1 MVQKTL
7 ALYLH
12 FPFCRQK
19 CYYCDFNS
27 YSGLEMLI
35 PDYFRAMRTEI
46 GCYLPQTNPVGS
58 VYFGGGTPS
67 YLPVESLNA
76 ILQYLKEQFFIAP
89 HTEVT
94 IEANPGTVGIEQ
106 LLELKAAGFNRL
118 SLGLQAFQV
127 ELLEMIGRIHDWND
141 FVTCYHL
148 AREVGFDNIG
158 VDLIFG
164 LPRQTLEH
172 WRESLR
178 QVVALNPEH
187 ISAYCLQLE
196 PGTVL
201 YNMVV
206 GQKILALPD
215 EETVAAM
222 MEVAMDYLETS
233 GYEHYEISNYARP
246 ERRSRHNLGY
256 WQSRDYL
263 GFGAGAYSTVYG
275 ERWNNFK
282 NPHLYIER
290 LQKGQ
295 SAVAGRE
302 LLNRRTAAVEALML
316 GLRLRDGINLKQ
328 FRERYEIDLMKKARV
343 EVANL
348 FEEKLIDKQE
358 GAIFLT
364 KKGVL
369 ISNYVI
375 ARLMQA
381 L

>member
-1 MVQKTL
+1 MVPKTL

-27 YSGLEMLI
+27 YSGLETLI

-46 GCYLPQTNPVGS
+46 GRYLPQTNPVGS

-67 YLPVESLNA
+67 CLPVESLSA
-76 ILQYLKEQFFIAP
+76 ILQYLKDEFFIAP
-89 HTEVT
+89 HTEIT

-118 SLGLQAFQV
+118 SLGLQAFQA
-127 ELLEMIGRIHDWND
+127 ELLETIGRIHDWDD
-141 FVTCYHL
+141 FAICYHL

-164 LPRQTLEH
+164 LPRQTLEQ

-201 YNMVV
+201 YNMVE
-206 GQKILALPD
+206 QKILALPE

-222 MEVAMDYLETS
+222 MEAAMDFLGTS

-246 ERRSRHNLGY
+246 GRRSRHNLGY
-256 WQSRDYL
+256 WQGRDYL

-282 NPHLYIER
+282 NPHFYIER

-295 SAVAGRE
+295 PAVAGRE
-302 LLNRRTAAVEALML
+302 LLNQRTVAVEALML
-316 GLRLRDGINLKQ
+316 GLRIRDGINLKQ

-348 FEEKLIDKQE
+348 FEEKLIDKQD
-358 GAIFLT
+358 GALFLT

-369 ISNYVI
+369 VSNYVI